1 MDLFDLR
8 KYIGKLVT
16 IHPELYM
23 DFNDILIELYNN
35 KITKES
41 IHNSWGQ
48 IQTLIKKIDEQTE

>member
-16 IHPELYM
+16 IYPELYM

>member
-16 IHPELYM
+16 IYPELYM

-48 IQTLIKKIDEQTE
+48 IQTLIKEIDE

>member
-16 IHPELYM
+16 VYPELYM

-41 IHNSWGQ
+41 IHNSLVQ
-48 IQTLIKKIDEQTE
+48 IQNLIKEIDEQTK

>member
-1 MDLFDLR
+1 MDLFGLR

-16 IHPELYM
+16 VYPELYM

-48 IQTLIKKIDEQTE
+48 IQTLIKEIDEQTK

>member
-16 IHPELYM
+16 VYPELYM

-48 IQTLIKKIDEQTE
+48 IQTSIKEIDEQTK

>member
-16 IHPELYM
+16 VYPELYM

-48 IQTLIKKIDEQTE
+48 IQTLIKEIDEQTE

>member
-16 IHPELYM
+16 VYPELYM

-48 IQTLIKKIDEQTE
+48 IQTLIKEIDEQTK

>member
-16 IHPELYM
+16 IYPELYM

-48 IQTLIKKIDEQTE
+48 IQTLIKEIDEQTK